1 MKNLITKI
9 NFAIFALA
17 ATLLTACSRDAQT
30 GVLAPLAD
38 VYIEMTH
45 NYAALAESYKTAE
58 ATTDPAERERLADEI
73 RVKNRQYEADRQA
86 LIEKA
91 NAIGEKLAGTP
102 FEVVAAPA
110 TGIEVSDGVIAEVSG
125 RGFSNVIIKAKTAQ
139 PLPASARCLLI
150 DNAGEVIGDHAVL
163 AIGEGLSVTLHLT
176 SVSSASKI
184 DRNIA
189 YLESISRL
197 AKIQIVVDQPAN
209 EAAEADETEA
219 DEAEPTVGDGGE
231 QAAADGFVANGI
243 EVKVGAPMVETLRK
257 LGKLTFDFNADY
269 GVTCN
274 VGNRTI
280 VIDTDDL
287 NERGIEVINAITS
300 DMENGINFSIDYIKP
315 SATIKEIL

>member
-45 NYAALAESYKTAE
+45 NYAALAETYKTAQ
-58 ATTDPAERERLADEI
+58 ATTDPAEQKRLADEI

-91 NAIGEKLAGTP
+91 NAIGDKLAGTP
-102 FEVVAAPA
+102 FEVVADPA

-209 EAAEADETEA
+209 EAAEADETE
-219 DEAEPTVGDGGE
+219 PTVEDGGE

-287 NERGIEVINAITS
+287 NERGTEVINAITS
-300 DMENGINFSIDYIKP
+300 DMENGIDFSIDYIKP